1 MSIEEPMK
9 RWIGFLASWA
19 FLVLGV
25 GLGAIAIAAEI
36 INVREAQRVR
46 RFELVDDL
54 ITGRMAAQRRT
65 NAENGEA
72 GQRKLRSQVVDADQA
87 LQDFADT
94 DQTILVSTAEN
105 IVYVRRGGN
114 VVFKAVC
121 STGKGTTLIDRGRTM
136 VFDTP
141 AGKFRIVSKEEN
153 PVWVPPDWHY
163 GEEARKN
170 AMGIV
175 YLAPGQSLDA
185 ATGAPTAPRRE
196 SGVWSLLGETPHP
209 PARSLRVKGD
219 TVIETLNGVDRELP
233 AGAMIRAG
241 NTIVIPPIN
250 VKQRRFAKVLGGYRL
265 NVGDGYALHGTQQ
278 TSQLGQSVSHGCV
291 RLGDKDLQTLYAMS
305 KVGDEVIIY

>member
-1 MSIEEPMK
+1 M
-9 RWIGFLASWA
+9 
-19 FLVLGV
+19 
-25 GLGAIAIAAEI
+25 
-36 INVREAQRVR
+36 
-46 RFELVDDL
+46 
-54 ITGRMAAQRRT
+54 TAQRRT
-65 NAENGEA
+65 NAEKGEA
-72 GQRKLRSQVVDADQA
+72 GQRRLQLQVADADQA

-105 IVYVRRGGN
+105 TVYVRRGGN

-121 STGKGTTLIDRGRTM
+121 STGKGTTLIDGGRTM

-163 GEEARKN
+163 IEEARKN
-170 AMGIV
+170 GMRIV

-185 ATGAPTAPRRE
+185 ASGAPAAPQRE
-196 SGVWSLLGETPHP
+196 SGVWSVLGEAPAHP

-219 TVIETLNGVDRELP
+219 TVVETSNGVDRELP
-233 AGAMIRAG
+233 PGAMILAG

-250 VKQRRFAKVLGGYRL
+250 VKQRHFAKVLGGFRL
-265 NVGDGYALHGTQQ
+265 NLGDGYALHGTQQ
-278 TSQLGQSVSHGCV
+278 TSQLGRSVSHGCV
-291 RLGDKDLQTLYAMS
+291 RLGDKDLETLYAMS

>member
-1 MSIEEPMK
+1 MK

-25 GLGAIAIAAEI
+25 GLGAVAIAAEM
-36 INVREAQRVR
+36 INVREVQGVR

-54 ITGRMAAQRRT
+54 IVSKMAAQRRT

-72 GQRKLRSQVVDADQA
+72 GQRKLQSQVADADHA

-105 IVYVRRGGN
+105 TVYVRRGGN
-114 VVFKAVC
+114 VVFKAIC
-121 STGKGTTLIDRGRTM
+121 STGKGTTLIDGGRTM

-163 GEEARKN
+163 LEEARKN
-170 AMGIV
+170 GMRVV

-185 ATGAPTAPRRE
+185 ASGAPAGPRRE
-196 SGVWSLLGETPHP
+196 SGVWSLLGDVRARP
-209 PARSLRVKGD
+209 PARSLSVKGD
-219 TVIETLNGVDRELP
+219 TVVETLNGVDRELP
-233 AGAMIRAG
+233 AGAMILAG

-250 VKQRRFAKVLGGYRL
+250 VKQRHFAKVLGGFRL
-265 NVGDGYALHGTQQ
+265 NLGDGYALHGTQQ
-278 TSQLGQSVSHGCV
+278 TAQLGRSVSHGCV
-291 RLGDKDLQTLYAMS
+291 RLGDNDLATLYAMS

>member
-1 MSIEEPMK
+1 MK
-9 RWIGFLASWA
+9 RWIGFIASWA

-25 GLGAIAIAAEI
+25 GLGAAAIAAEA
-36 INVREAQRVR
+36 INVREAQGVR

-54 ITGRMAAQRRT
+54 IVSKMAVQRRT

-72 GQRKLRSQVVDADQA
+72 GQRKLQSQVADADHA

-114 VVFKAVC
+114 VVFKAIC

-141 AGKFRIVSKEEN
+141 AGKFRIVSKEES

-163 GEEARKN
+163 IEEARKN
-170 AMGIV
+170 GMSV
-175 YLAPGQSLDA
+175 VHLAPGQSLDA
-185 ATGAPTAPRRE
+185 ASGAPTPPHRE
-196 SGVWSLLGETPHP
+196 SGVWSLLGEAPAHSS
-209 PARSLRVKGD
+209 ARSLSVKGD
-219 TVIETLNGVDRELP
+219 TVVESLNGVDRELP
-233 AGAMIRAG
+233 AGAMILAG

-250 VKQRRFAKVLGGYRL
+250 VKQRHFAKVLGGYRL
-265 NVGDGYALHGTQQ
+265 NLGDGYALHGTQQ

-291 RLGDKDLQTLYAMS
+291 RIGDKDLETLYAMS